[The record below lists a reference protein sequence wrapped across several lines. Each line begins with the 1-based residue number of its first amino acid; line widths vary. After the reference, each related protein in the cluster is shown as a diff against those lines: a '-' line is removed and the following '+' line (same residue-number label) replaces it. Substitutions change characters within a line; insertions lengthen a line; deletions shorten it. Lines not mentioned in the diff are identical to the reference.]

1 MSPAEPDGA
10 NAPDASG
17 EVVARLL
24 AAMVR
29 VLSGRPVIATPGDL
43 TITAVAIESGLK
55 RHHLTHK
62 HVELKDLFYQ
72 LRDHHQNPVKHDA
85 DQLRAEIEDLKRR
98 LTEANAQ
105 RRKWK
110 ATAEAYA
117 RAIHILTV
125 ENSQHSSAV
134 TRLRAVDTT
143 HRTTTPYASK
153 EEEGLWK

>member
-1 MSPAEPDGA
+1 MSRPEPDDA
-10 NAPDASG
+10 IAPDTSG
-17 EVVARLL
+17 EVVARLM

-29 VLSGRPVIATPGDL
+29 VLSGRPVNATPGDL

-62 HVELKDLFYQ
+62 HVDLKDLFYR

-85 DQLRAEIEDLKRR
+85 EQLRTEVEDLKRR

-117 RAIHILTV
+117 RAIHLLAV
-125 ENSQHSSAV
+125 ENSQQGNAV
-134 TRLRAVDTT
+134 TRLRAVDMTP
-143 HRTTTPYASK
+143 RTTTPHASN
-153 EEEGLWK
+153 EEDDV

>member
-1 MSPAEPDGA
+1 MSPAEPDDA
-10 NAPDASG
+10 IAPDGSR
-17 EVVARLL
+17 EVVTRLL

-29 VLSGRPVIATPGDL
+29 VLSGQPTTATPGDL

-62 HVELKDLFYQ
+62 HVDLKDLFYQ

-85 DQLRAEIEDLKRR
+85 DQLRTEIDDLKRR

-117 RAIHILTV
+117 RAIHLLTV
-125 ENSQHSSAV
+125 ENSQHGNAA
-134 TRLRAVDTT
+134 TRLRAVNATP
-143 HRTTTPYASK
+143 RTTTPHVA
-153 EEEGLWK
+153 EEDT